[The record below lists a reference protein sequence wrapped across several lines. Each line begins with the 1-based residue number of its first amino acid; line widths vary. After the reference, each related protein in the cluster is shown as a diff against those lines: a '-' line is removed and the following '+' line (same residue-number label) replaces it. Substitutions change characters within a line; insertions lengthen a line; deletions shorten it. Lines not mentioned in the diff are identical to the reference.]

1 MKKLLQKAS
10 IILNRSI
17 FKKDVPLCYTAYERK
32 GFLYKTINLLFFWQ
46 KDHCRRAYL
55 KWRIGMTKKIGKFP
69 KEPKMVE
76 GFNGE
81 YKFSCDCNYCRL
93 DRYCRKTK
101 DEAAYLAYLVAEER
115 WLTVLIDTLKKEGW
129 TDRGLDIKLEKNLAF
144 YLVDLDEIRTI
155 IDSIAR
161 DKKTKLVL
169 KDSRGLD
176 TI

>member
-1 MKKLLQKAS
+1 MKKLLQKVS

-69 KEPKMVE
+69 KKPKLVVSPKDKPL
-76 GFNGE
+76 
-81 YKFSCDCNYCRL
+81 YSCDCNYCRL
-93 DRYCRKTK
+93 DRYCRKIK

-144 YLVDLDEIRTI
+144 YLVDLDEVRTI